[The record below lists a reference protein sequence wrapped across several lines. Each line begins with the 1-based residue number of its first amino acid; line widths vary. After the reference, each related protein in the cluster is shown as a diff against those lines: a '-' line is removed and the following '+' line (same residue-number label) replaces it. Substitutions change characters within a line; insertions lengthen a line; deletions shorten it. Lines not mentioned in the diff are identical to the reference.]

1 MIFGLDPSMVGTAAY
16 LILSGLF
23 GLGVFLI
30 FAAFAVPTVVG
41 RRVVEDKDGSR
52 RIGSIAEA
60 HVLSAVAA
68 DLGRALKKEKG
79 DLPTLLRKSGYVY
92 ESTEEYYA
100 RRIYASVL
108 IAVAAGVLGFLLDL
122 GYVITA
128 GLITGG
134 LLFGFTLPGRTV
146 RGAIK
151 KQRERIRDEMGFGLE
166 QLVNLLNTG
175 TSLSDA
181 LSQMGDFGLF
191 GKVCER
197 VSSGMQ
203 TSKPIDRIIKDVEDS
218 VPAPGQLKEFLGLIK
233 QSQVGGQVQT
243 RAMKTMARM
252 LRQRLSNRIME
263 KSGKAK
269 VKATL
274 VNTMIIVLAS
284 LIIIGVPGIS
294 LFMRIGFF

>member
-41 RRVVEDKDGSR
+41 RRVVEDMDGSR

-60 HVLSAVAA
+60 HVLSALAA
-68 DLGRALKKEKG
+68 DLGRALKKEEG
-79 DLPTLLRKSGYVY
+79 DLPTLLRKSGNVY
-92 ESTEEYYA
+92 DSTEEYYA

-108 IAVAAGVLGFLLDL
+108 IAVAAGVLGFVLGL

-134 LLFGFTLPGRTV
+134 LLFGFTLPGRAV

-181 LSQMGDFGLF
+181 LSQMGEIG
-191 GKVCER
+191 
-197 VSSGMQ
+197 
-203 TSKPIDRIIKDVEDS
+203 
-218 VPAPGQLKEFLGLIK
+218 
-233 QSQVGGQVQT
+233 
-243 RAMKTMARM
+243 RAH
-252 LRQRLSNRIME
+252 
-263 KSGKAK
+263 
-269 VKATL
+269 V
-274 VNTMIIVLAS
+274 
-284 LIIIGVPGIS
+284 
-294 LFMRIGFF
+294 

>member
-1 MIFGLDPSMVGTAAY
+1 MF
-16 LILSGLF
+16 
-23 GLGVFLI
+23 
-30 FAAFAVPTVVG
+30 
-41 RRVVEDKDGSR
+41 
-52 RIGSIAEA
+52 
-60 HVLSAVAA
+60 SALAA

-108 IAVAAGVLGFLLDL
+108 IAVAAGVLGFLLNL

-134 LLFGFTLPGRTV
+134 LLYGFTTPARTV
-146 RGAIK
+146 QKAIK
-151 KQRERIRDEMGFGLE
+151 KRRERIQDEMGFGLE

-191 GKVCER
+191 GKICDTA
-197 VSSGMQ
+197 SSGMQ
-203 TSKPIDRIIKDVEDS
+203 TSKPIDRIIQDVENS
-218 VPAPGQLKEFLGLIK
+218 VPAPGQLKEFLGLVK
-233 QSQVGGQVQT
+233 QSQVGGQVQVG
-243 RAMKTMARM
+243 AMQTMARM

-263 KSGKAK
+263 KGGQAK

-274 VNTMIIVLAS
+274 VNTLIIVLAS
-284 LIIIGVPGIS
+284 LIVVGVPGIS